1 MLGGEDRG
9 AMGTA
14 DFFEESREQS
24 RIKAE
29 IVRKYFW
36 AWANVMVSV
45 AKKRGENRIA
55 YIDLFAGPGRY
66 KDGTKSTPLQVL
78 WAALQNADLRKMLVT
93 LFNDKDSN
101 NVRSLQTEID
111 STPEFAQF
119 KHKPQVRNN
128 EVGREIVGEFESMRI
143 IPTLFFVDPWGYKGL
158 SLRLINSVLK
168 DWGCDCIIFFNY
180 NRINMG
186 MDNDAVETHVNA
198 LFEEE
203 RAARLRQRLQG
214 LNPQDRELAITEEIA
229 EALKEMG
236 GRYVLPFRFRD
247 ERGSRT
253 SHHLIFVSK
262 DFKGYEIMKGIM
274 AGASSTS
281 EQGVPSLEYNP
292 AARNQG
298 LLFELSRPIDDL
310 EDQLLRD
317 LVGRTLTM
325 REIYEEH
332 SVDTPFI
339 DKNYKEVL
347 KNLEA
352 KGAIRTWSA
361 KPRRKNTFAD
371 HVSVT
376 FPPGS

>member
-1 MLGGEDRG
+1 
-9 AMGTA
+9 MGTTG
-14 DFFEESREQS
+14 FFEESREQS
-24 RIKAE
+24 RIKSE

-36 AWANVMVSV
+36 AWAKVMVSV
-45 AKKRGENRIA
+45 AKRRGEDRIA

-66 KDGTKSTPLQVL
+66 RDGTQSTPLQVL
-78 WAALQNADLRKMLVT
+78 WTALQDADLRRMLVT
-93 LFNDKDSN
+93 LFNDKDSE
-101 NVRSLQTEID
+101 NVRSLQNAID
-111 STPEFAQF
+111 NTPEFGQF
-119 KHKPQVRNN
+119 KHKPQIRNN
-128 EVGREIVGEFESMRI
+128 EVGSDIVGEFESMSI

-186 MDNDAVETHVNA
+186 MDNEAVETHVNA

-203 RAARLRQRLQG
+203 RAEQLREQLQG
-214 LNPQDRELAITEEIA
+214 LTPQERELAITEEIA

-262 DFKGYEIMKGIM
+262 DFKGYEIMKSIM

-281 EQGVPSLEYNP
+281 DQGVPSLEYNP
-292 AARNQG
+292 AARDQG
-298 LLFELSRPIDDL
+298 LLFELSRPLDDL
-310 EDQLLRD
+310 EGQLLHD
-317 LVGRTLTM
+317 CAGRTLTM
-325 REIYEEH
+325 RQIYEEH
-332 SVDTPFI
+332 SVDKPFTES
-339 DKNYKEVL
+339 NYKEAL

-352 KGAIRTWSA
+352 KDAIQTDPPIP
-361 KPRRKNTFAD
+361 PRRRNTFAK

-376 FPPGS
+376 FPASS

>member
-1 MLGGEDRG
+1 MG
-9 AMGTA
+9 AA

-78 WAALQNADLRKMLVT
+78 WSALQNADFTEMLVT
-93 LFNDKDSN
+93 LFNDKDSD

-119 KHKPQVRNN
+119 RHKPQVRNN
-128 EVGREIVGEFESMRI
+128 EVGSEIVGEFESMSI

-158 SLRLINSVLK
+158 SLRLINSVLRN
-168 DWGCDCIIFFNY
+168 WGCDCIIFFNY

-186 MDNDAVETHVNA
+186 MNNEAVRAHMNA
-198 LFEEE
+198 LFEAERAERLRERLQNLTPEE
-203 RAARLRQRLQG
+203 R
-214 LNPQDRELAITEEIA
+214 ELTITEEIA

-236 GRYVLPFRFRD
+236 GEYVLPFRFRD
-247 ERGSRT
+247 EKGKRT

-262 DFKGYEIMKGIM
+262 DFKGYEIMKDIM
-274 AGASSTS
+274 ARESSES

-292 AARNQG
+292 ATQEQG
-298 LLFELSRPIDDL
+298 LLFELSRPLDEL
-310 EDQLLRD
+310 EGQLLND
-317 LVGRTLTM
+317 FAGRELTM
-325 REIYEEH
+325 RQIYEEH
-332 SVDTPFI
+332 SVDKPFI
-339 DKNYKEVL
+339 ARNYKDAL

-352 KGAIRTWSA
+352 KDVIDTWSS

-371 HVSVT
+371 HILVS
-376 FPPGS
+376 FPPRSY

>member
-1 MLGGEDRG
+1 MG
-9 AMGTA
+9 ATT
-14 DFFEESREQS
+14 FFDESREQS

-29 IVRKYFW
+29 IVSKYFW
-36 AWANVMVSV
+36 AWAKIMVSV
-45 AKKRGENRIA
+45 AKKRGEDRIA

-66 KDGTKSTPLQVL
+66 KDGTMSTPLRVL
-78 WAALQNADLRKMLVT
+78 SSAAQDPDFRNMLVT
-93 LFNDKDSN
+93 LFNDKDSE
-101 NVRSLQTEID
+101 NVRSLQNAID
-111 STPEFAQF
+111 STPEFSQF
-119 KHKPQVRNN
+119 RHKPQVRNN
-128 EVGREIVGEFESMRI
+128 EVGGDIVREFERMSL

-186 MDNDAVETHVNA
+186 MDNEAVETHVNA

-203 RAARLRQRLQG
+203 RAERLRRRLRG
-214 LNPQDRELAITEEIA
+214 LNSQERELAITEELA
-229 EALKEMG
+229 GALKEMG

-262 DFKGYEIMKGIM
+262 DFKGYEIMKSIM
-274 AGASSTS
+274 AGASS
-281 EQGVPSLEYNP
+281 EADQGVPSLEYNP
-292 AARNQG
+292 AIGSQG
-298 LLFELSRPIDDL
+298 LLFELSRPLDGL
-310 EDQLLRD
+310 EEQLLREFA
-317 LVGRTLTM
+317 GRTLTM

-339 DKNYKEVL
+339 DKNYKEAL

-352 KGAIRTWSA
+352 RGQIHTWSP

-371 HVSVT
+371 RVSVT
-376 FPPGS
+376 FPAGS